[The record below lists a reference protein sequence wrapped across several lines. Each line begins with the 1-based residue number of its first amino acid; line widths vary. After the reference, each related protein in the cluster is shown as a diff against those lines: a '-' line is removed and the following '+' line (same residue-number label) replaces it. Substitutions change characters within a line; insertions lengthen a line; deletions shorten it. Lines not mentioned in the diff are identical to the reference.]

1 MKISETYK
9 TLRNV
14 CYDEAESGMKD
25 MIPVTEGT
33 CHVRVIKEDVM
44 FSLYLAGI
52 TLSSPG
58 LSFTTKNIRK
68 GRGKVGN
75 CLIPRGFV

>member
-1 MKISETYK
+1 MFA
-9 TLRNV
+9 R
-14 CYDEAESGMKD
+14 YDPGDRRA
-25 MIPVTEGT
+25 
-33 CHVRVIKEDVM
+33 CHVTVIKEDVM